1 MSNKT
6 PKGLGRGLGK
16 GLGSLLGEEA
26 VEAVAHEDKG
36 SEKGDVSDKQGIHFL
51 RIIDIEPNMSQ
62 PRTSFDEEKLSE
74 LADSIRQ
81 HGVIQPIT
89 VRREGNGLYRI
100 IAGERRWRAAR
111 MAGLKEIPAIIID
124 ADDLKSTELAMV
136 ENLQREDLN
145 PAEEAEGYRT
155 LMDTYKLTQEEVA
168 ERVGKS
174 RPTVANAI
182 RLLALDPHVLE
193 LLRSGS
199 LSTGHARPLL
209 SLPAEKQRYLAD
221 AIISKKLSVRQVE
234 ALVKKILS
242 DKESDLTGKEEQQ
255 KGISVNYID
264 VLQKELGDN
273 LGRRV
278 KIVSGKKKGRI
289 EIEYYGNDDLNQ
301 LVVLLMDLKAE

>member
-1 MSNKT
+1 MRIRDRK
-6 PKGLGRGLGK
+6 KGTFR
-16 GLGSLLGEEA
+16 
-26 VEAVAHEDKG
+26 
-36 SEKGDVSDKQGIHFL
+36 QTRIYFL

-145 PAEEAEGYRT
+145 PVEEAEGYRT

-182 RLLALDPHVLE
+182 RLLALDPMCLSCCEAEFVY
-193 LLRSGS
+193 RSCAAFS
-199 LSTGHARPLL
+199 HC
-209 SLPAEKQRYLAD
+209 
-221 AIISKKLSVRQVE
+221 RQ
-234 ALVKKILS
+234 KNRDIWPM
-242 DKESDLTGKEEQQ
+242 
-255 KGISVNYID
+255 
-264 VLQKELGDN
+264 
-273 LGRRV
+273 R
-278 KIVSGKKKGRI
+278 
-289 EIEYYGNDDLNQ
+289 
-301 LVVLLMDLKAE
+301 